1 MLFRSQRVPR
11 EVPLNEVTERRKAYK
26 ENLPPLIFRN
36 IYVTGVSEAQRKY
49 IEAQLHRDINNEF
62 SMEEFKRAYFKMLTY
77 SKIREIMPHAV
88 YNRKEKKFDLYLDVK
103 MKEEITVG
111 FGGNVSSHQANQL
124 YLGLGYQYL
133 GRFAAD
139 VNSNFQ
145 VGNSFSGVM
154 LSRSEERRVGKE
166 CRSQW
171 WPYH

>member
-1 MLFRSQRVPR
+1 MQKTDYEVPEEDGMMIKFSFPTVSLLDFQKGKELMDIGINVPFHDRLHQATVPR

-88 YNRKEKKFDLYLDVK
+88 YNRKEKK
-103 MKEEITVG
+103 I
-111 FGGNVSSHQANQL
+111 
-124 YLGLGYQYL
+124 
-133 GRFAAD
+133 
-139 VNSNFQ
+139 
-145 VGNSFSGVM
+145 
-154 LSRSEERRVGKE
+154 RSLT
-166 CRSQW
+166 W
-171 WPYH
+171 T

>member
-1 MLFRSQRVPR
+1 MRLPK
-11 EVPLNEVTERRKAYK
+11 EEKPHK

-103 MKEEITVG
+103 MKK
-111 FGGNVSSHQANQL
+111 
-124 YLGLGYQYL
+124 
-133 GRFAAD
+133 R
-139 VNSNFQ
+139 
-145 VGNSFSGVM
+145 
-154 LSRSEERRVGKE
+154 SRLASVETYRLIKRIN
-166 CRSQW
+166 
-171 WPYH
+171 YT